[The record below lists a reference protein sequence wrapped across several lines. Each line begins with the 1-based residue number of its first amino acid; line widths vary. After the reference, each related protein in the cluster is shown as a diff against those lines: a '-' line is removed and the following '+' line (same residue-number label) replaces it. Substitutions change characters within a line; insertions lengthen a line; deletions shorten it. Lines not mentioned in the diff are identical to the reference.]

1 MFCQRC
7 RVLQDTEGAHYFT
20 LLGLTRTYDINLDD
34 LHERFVER
42 SRQVH
47 PDYYTGQDGDA
58 QTLAMHNSA
67 KLNQAYRTLRDPL
80 ERAEYLHALAGGLS
94 TADSKSVPPEFL
106 AEIMELREDVDQAKR
121 KNDTETL
128 DRIRN
133 RLIANRCEIHQAIA
147 LLARQTAHP
156 EVTPDIL
163 ADLRMQLNAISY
175 VNTLIR
181 QL

>member
-7 RVLQDTEGAHYFT
+7 RVLQDTEGADYFT
-20 LLGLTRTYDINLDD
+20 LLGLACTYDVDLED

-47 PDYYTGQDGDA
+47 PDYYSGQDGDV
-58 QTLAMHNSA
+58 QTLAMRNSA
-67 KLNQAYRTLRDPL
+67 RLNQAYRTLRDPL
-80 ERAEYLHALAGGLS
+80 DRAEYLLGLAGGPS
-94 TADSKSVPPEFL
+94 TASSKSVPPEFL
-106 AEIMELREDVDQAKR
+106 AGIMELREDVDQAKR
-121 KNDTETL
+121 QSDTETL

-133 RLIANRCEIHQAIA
+133 QLLADRCEIHQAIV
-147 LLARQTAHP
+147 LLARQAAQP
-156 EVTPDIL
+156 EVAPGIL
-163 ADLRMQLNAISY
+163 ADLRMQLNTISY